1 MADQDTTGRASAGR
15 LLWLQAQYQNKIF
28 WRTPV
33 AAFFTVIFPL
43 LIFVIF
49 SLVFGNETIDYLN
62 ITVAQYYAPSL
73 AVFAAVSATYT
84 NLAVTTSYQ
93 RDQGILKRV
102 RGTPLRPSLYLGGKI
117 ASATEIAALS
127 VVIMM
132 SAGVLFYGVQ
142 IYARTLPAAI
152 VTFIVGVGCFAALG
166 LLVAGIAPSGQA
178 ATAITN
184 ATLLPLAFL
193 SGIFIVPGEDPPA
206 WLTAI
211 GNFFPLKHFNDAFQA
226 AFNPEATGAQ
236 FQWADLAYMA
246 LWGVVAMLIAVRVF
260 RWEPPAG
267 GGRRRKEKPDARV

>member
-1 MADQDTTGRASAGR
+1 MARASSAR
-15 LLWLQAQYQNKIF
+15 LLRQQTSYQNKIF
-28 WRTPV
+28 WRNPT

-49 SLVFGNETIDYLN
+49 SLVFGNETIDYLD

-93 RDQGILKRV
+93 RDEGILKRV
-102 RGTPLRPSLYLGGKI
+102 RGTPLPPSLYLGGKI
-117 ASATEIAALS
+117 TSATEIAALS

-132 SAGVLFYGVQ
+132 TAGALFYGVQ
-142 IYARTLPAAI
+142 FYARTLPAAI
-152 VTFIVGVGCFAALG
+152 LTFVVGVFCFAALG
-166 LLVAGIAPSGQA
+166 MLVAGIAPSGQA
-178 ATAITN
+178 ATAIAN

-193 SGIFIVPGEDPPA
+193 SGIFIVPGENPPA

-246 LWGVVAMLIAVRVF
+246 LWGIVAMVIAIRIF
-260 RWEPPAG
+260 RWEPPSG
-267 GGRRRKEKPDARV
+267 GGRRRRRKANARA